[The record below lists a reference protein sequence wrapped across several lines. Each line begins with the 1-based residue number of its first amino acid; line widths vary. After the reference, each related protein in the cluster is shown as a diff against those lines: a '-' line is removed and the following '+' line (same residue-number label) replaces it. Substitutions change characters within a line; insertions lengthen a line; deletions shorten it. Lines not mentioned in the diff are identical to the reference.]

1 MKLFILLAGLAW
13 GSVGLAVETVV
24 LDGETHYTGL
34 LRKSA
39 KDKGVGV
46 TYFSPTVADLPDAYD
61 SRDLGIVTDIKNQG
75 SCGSCWSFARTRAF
89 ETALIKAGKGPLAAL
104 DLAEQ
109 DALVNDK
116 SGYGCNGGFMDGD
129 FEVEQGTTTEAV
141 CRYTADHKA
150 CASAGKKFGKALRWA
165 MVGASNRAPTDDEL
179 RAAIYQ
185 YGTLAVT
192 VAAGSSFDADANGN
206 MRGCGG
212 RGINHMVTLS
222 GYKKGSDGKWY
233 YLVGNSWGKS
243 WGAGGYA
250 WSTKGCNQLASSA
263 GDAALFYYVGE
274 SPEPGPSP
282 DPVPPGP
289 AALGLPIEVILAR
302 GNEVRLT
309 VRPKDGYTYTWT
321 PGGAGTYVW
330 VKPSGSTTVTLKA
343 KAKDGSVTEQAVKL
357 TVK

>member
-1 MKLFILLAGLAW
+1 MKLFILLAGLASA
-13 GSVGLAVETVV
+13 SVGLAVETVV
-24 LDGETHYTGL
+24 LDGEAHYTGL
-34 LRKSA
+34 IRKSA
-39 KDKGVGV
+39 KDKAAA
-46 TYFSPTVADLPDAYD
+46 TYFQPTVGDIPDAYD
-61 SRDLGIVTDIKNQG
+61 SRDFGLVTDIKNQG

-89 ETALIKAGKGPLAAL
+89 ESALIKAGKTTATQL

-141 CRYTADHKA
+141 CPYRANHTA
-150 CASAGKKFGKALRWA
+150 CNSASKKFGKALRWA
-165 MVGASNRAPTDDEL
+165 MVGAANRAPTDDEL

-222 GYKKGSDGKWY
+222 GYKKATDGSWL

-243 WGAGGYA
+243 WGMGGYA
-250 WSTKGCNQLASSA
+250 WSKKGCNQLASEA
-263 GDAALFYYVGE
+263 GDAALFYYVE
-274 SPEPGPSP
+274 DTEPT
-282 DPVPPGP
+282 PPGP
-289 AALGLPIEVILAR
+289 TPTALGLPMEVVLAK

-343 KAKDGSVTEQAVKL
+343 KAKDGSVTEQAVRL